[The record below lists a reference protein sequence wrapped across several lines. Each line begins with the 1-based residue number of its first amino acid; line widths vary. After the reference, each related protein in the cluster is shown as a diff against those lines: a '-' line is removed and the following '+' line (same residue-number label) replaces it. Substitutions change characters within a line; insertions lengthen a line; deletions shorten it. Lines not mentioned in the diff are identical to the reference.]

1 MLIST
6 QKSYVFHYFLSDLQ
20 KEIEKAKQDAAEKQN
35 HFLDLQKKANDAQA
49 LALETRREA
58 DRLAQQAEQA
68 EIEAVQAVSVQESEP
83 HHLQVPAQHAAPPA
97 PPYGGHEKQ
106 SSYGGFGGGFGIMGW
121 TPGDA
126 GSQWHIPSPP
136 GSTNGDAHPFG

>member
-58 DRLAQQAEQA
+58 DRLAQQAE
-68 EIEAVQAVSVQESEP
+68 
-83 HHLQVPAQHAAPPA
+83 
-97 PPYGGHEKQ
+97 
-106 SSYGGFGGGFGIMGW
+106 
-121 TPGDA
+121 
-126 GSQWHIPSPP
+126 
-136 GSTNGDAHPFG
+136 HPCH